1 MLHRPLLLATLL
13 AAVAGWVDAL
23 GFFALAGVFTA
34 HLTGNLVLI
43 SEELLQGEGDL
54 VPKLLVFP
62 AFTAGVVL
70 SGLAHRALEA
80 RGRSSVR
87 VLLLAEAAAVAG
99 FMVAGLLARPIAPHQ
114 VEHGLPLLAI
124 LLGAV
129 AMGVQNAQGRLALR
143 QLGSTA
149 VMTTNIT
156 QLILDATDL
165 VCAPAPRRLQ
175 AARRTHRQL
184 MPVLGFVLA
193 AIAAAFA
200 YGALSFWALLL
211 PIGALCVLAWLSP

>member
-1 MLHRPLLLATLL
+1 MATLL

-43 SEELLQGEGDL
+43 SEELLRGGSQ
-54 VPKLLVFP
+54 VTSKLLVFP
-62 AFTAGVVL
+62 AFALGVVGA
-70 SGLAHRALEA
+70 GLVHAEIAA

-87 VLLLAEAAAVAG
+87 VLLLAEAAAIAG
-99 FMVAGLLARPIAPHQ
+99 FMAAGLAARPIVPQQ
-114 VEHGLPLLAI
+114 VDHGLPLLAI

-143 QLGSTA
+143 ELGSTA
-149 VMTTNIT
+149 VMTNNIT
-156 QLILDATDL
+156 QLILEATDL
-165 VCAPAPRRLQ
+165 LRAAAQHRRHSAR
-175 AARRTHRQL
+175 AARRQFF
-184 MPVLGFVLA
+184 PVAAFTVG

-200 YGALSFWALLL
+200 YGAASFWALLL
-211 PIGALCVLAWLSP
+211 PVGALCLLAWQSP

>member
-1 MLHRPLLLATLL
+1 MLHRPLLMATLL

-43 SEELLQGEGDL
+43 SEELLRGGSQL
-54 VPKLLVFP
+54 ASKLLVFP
-62 AFTAGVVL
+62 AFAAGVVGA
-70 SGLAHRALEA
+70 GLAHAALAA

-87 VLLLAEAAAVAG
+87 ILLLAEAAAIAG
-99 FMVAGLLARPIAPHQ
+99 FMLAGLVARPIVPEQ
-114 VEHGLPLLAI
+114 VDHGLPLLAI

-143 QLGSTA
+143 ELGSTA
-149 VMTTNIT
+149 VMTNNIT

-165 VCAPAPRRLQ
+165 VHAPAPQRLHVAHRVRRQFLPV
-175 AARRTHRQL
+175 AAFTI
-184 MPVLGFVLA
+184 GA
-193 AIAAAFA
+193 TAAAFA
-200 YGALSFWALLL
+200 YGAASFWALLL
-211 PIGALCVLAWLSP
+211 PIAALCLLASRSP

>member
-1 MLHRPLLLATLL
+1 MLHRPLLLASLL

-43 SEELLQGEGDL
+43 SEEILRGDRQL
-54 VPKLLVFP
+54 VSKLLVFP
-62 AFTAGVVL
+62 AFAVGVVV
-70 SGLAHRALEA
+70 SGLLHAALTA

-87 VLLLAEAAAVAG
+87 ILLLAEAAAVTG
-99 FMVAGLLARPIAPHQ
+99 FMVAGLAAQPIVPAQ
-114 VEHGLPLLAI
+114 LDRGLPLLAI

-143 QLGSTA
+143 ELGSTA
-149 VMTTNIT
+149 VMTSNIT

-165 VCAPAPRRLQ
+165 LRAPPARRLQ
-175 AARRTHRQL
+175 AAHRARRQF
-184 MPVLGFVLA
+184 MPVAAFVVGA
-193 AIAAAFA
+193 VAAAFA
-200 YGALSFWALLL
+200 YEALSFWALLL
-211 PIGALCVLAWLSP
+211 PIAALCVLAWQSP